1 MPEGPELRHS
11 RDVISQILVGNKI
24 HKMEVASSGRY
35 KTSSPVGYEQITKE
49 LPLLVESIDV
59 KGKFMWWTFM
69 SSSGNRWYMHCTY
82 GMAGGWFTS
91 KGNHTCFSVDFNGSG
106 VPITRDSRTLF
117 FNDMR
122 HFGTIKFVSSEEE
135 HKKKLSTIG
144 PCVFDENM
152 TPEIFAKRLLRKP
165 SRVICEALMDQASVS
180 GIGNY
185 LRAEILYDCAINPWR
200 SVTDISSEEYINLH
214 EKTVAISKQAYLS
227 QGATI
232 KTYRT
237 ADDSAGS
244 AQFSFKAYGKK
255 VDPLGNE
262 IVREED
268 SNGRTIHWCPA
279 HQK

>member
-1 MPEGPELRHS
+1 M
-11 RDVISQILVGNKI
+11 VGNKI
-24 HKMEVASSGRY
+24 HKLEIGSAGRY
-35 KTSSPVGYEQITKE
+35 KTSSPIGYDQISKE

-59 KGKFMWWTFM
+59 KGKFMWWSFR

-91 KGNHTCFSVDFNGSG
+91 RNNHTCFSINFNGSG

-135 HKKKLSTIG
+135 HRKKLLSIG
-144 PCVFDENM
+144 PCIFDENL
-152 TPEIFAKRLLRKP
+152 TAETFAKMILKKP
-165 SRVICEALMDQASVS
+165 NKAICEALMDQKMIS

-185 LRAEILYDCAINPWR
+185 LRSEILYDCKVDPWR
-200 SVTDISSEEYINLH
+200 CVTDITPQEYVDLH
-214 EKTVAISKQAYLS
+214 EKTVVISKQAYLS

-237 ADDSAGS
+237 ANDSVGS
-244 AQFSFKAYGKK
+244 AQFSFKVYGKK
-255 VDPLGNE
+255 IDPLGNE
-262 IVREED
+262 VVREED
-268 SNGRTIHWCPA
+268 SNGRIIHWCPT